1 MENYIVCNMIKV
13 VKNTEKEKEYR
24 LEKSE
29 NKNVTKRKASV
40 VTFFCALV
48 NLLDKGSF
56 PY

>member
-13 VKNTEKEKEYR
+13 VEDTKKEMEYR

-48 NLLDKGSF
+48 NPLDKGSY

>member
-1 MENYIVCNMIKV
+1 MIKV
-13 VKNTEKEKEYR
+13 VEDTKKEKEYR

-48 NLLDKGSF
+48 NPLDKGSY